1 MNGPEEK
8 RCLVAVDTP
17 AGPLLCEVQLAA
29 SDPVDAAL
37 QAARNALG
45 ESGADWQGA
54 LVGIWGQCQART
66 AIPADG
72 DRIELYRPLSADPRQ
87 RRRQRAR
94 SALKPRGR

>member
-1 MNGPEEK
+1 MNGREEK
-8 RCLVAVDTP
+8 RCLVAADTP

-29 SDPVDAAL
+29 SDAIEAAL
-37 QAARNALG
+37 QAARKELG
-45 ESGADWQGA
+45 EGAADWQGA

-66 AIPADG
+66 AIPVEG